1 MGTAG
6 PMIAQ
11 KAVME
16 IICKVGG
23 DVRGDAGRK
32 IPRHLRATGRR
43 SRHTEFI
50 PGKSTA
56 YVDLV
61 RSVSLHF
68 IVTVSGVEVPLGSEI
83 MVQSNH
89 AKVIIPNNRHVGFK
103 FLHVQMVTTAQAAAR
118 CFIGGWHECPQSL
131 HGWADSQT
139 QGIACASRIG
149 HGHTCHRH
157 RPGGGVGVEVIG
169 CRCANNGTGRAVK
182 TLRSI
187 GAGFIPRRAQTE
199 EALLHLGGRDCL
211 CNRDGIGESES
222 FVICKD
228 IGLAAKN
235 TLGD

>member
-1 MGTAG
+1 M
-6 PMIAQ
+6 MAQ

-103 FLHVQMVTTAQAAAR
+103 FLHVQMVTTAHAAASCLIVSFPQAPHNLPR
-118 CFIGGWHECPQSL
+118 CSHSP
-131 HGWADSQT
+131 T
-139 QGIACASRIG
+139 
-149 HGHTCHRH
+149 
-157 RPGGGVGVEVIG
+157 
-169 CRCANNGTGRAVK
+169 
-182 TLRSI
+182 
-187 GAGFIPRRAQTE
+187 
-199 EALLHLGGRDCL
+199 
-211 CNRDGIGESES
+211 
-222 FVICKD
+222 
-228 IGLAAKN
+228 
-235 TLGD
+235 